1 MSNNG
6 VICRDKYFNY
16 GSYLRSRGFDKE
28 LCNMV
33 KMIESSQTTSGPITY
48 NGEGGITINGT
59 TTIQNCKDTS
69 NAFYSGILKV
79 TGGDDITM
87 PTNFSISA
95 NHGFNLIGPIY
106 QNYGSDVSYNVS
118 GTTYHGNVFS
128 SNNHIFKDHDV
139 STNVIVYGKTSTDIL
154 SPNKQEVYGISYESP
169 SLSRQSYIFGS
180 GFALGDISGQLI
192 PAPINNLKYGS
203 QFLTSKPEQLK
214 INAMSNVNL
223 LRLSG
228 TSPNQYMILDI
239 SNNEN
244 DVINSVFCF
253 NANITFTDSIERI
266 VQTVLFLHPGD
277 PMEINQTS
285 GAGFWPDVNNG
296 DIIIDTRSL
305 GDPPGSI
312 PHNTASYGELQVFN
326 GDVIPNSDNN
336 NHFALKYYTPHIAIS
351 YKRRNESVILH
362 RGNISMKQILF
373 K

>member
-33 KMIESSQTTSGPITY
+33 KMIENSQTTSGPITY
-48 NGEGGITINGT
+48 NGDCGITINGT
-59 TTIQNCKDTS
+59 TTIQNCTDTS
-69 NAFYSGILKV
+69 NANYSGILKV

-106 QNYGSDVSYNVS
+106 QNYGLDVSYNVG

-128 SNNHIFKDHDV
+128 SNNHIFKDHDA

-154 SPNKQEVYGISYESP
+154 SPNKQDVYGISYETP
-169 SLSRQSYIFGS
+169 SLSRQSYIFGH

-192 PAPINNLKYGS
+192 PTPINNLKYGS
-203 QFLTSKPEQLK
+203 QFLTIKPEQVK
-214 INAMSNVNL
+214 INAMGNQNL
-223 LRLSG
+223 LKLGG
-228 TSPNQYMILDI
+228 TAPNQYMILDI
-239 SNNEN
+239 SNNQN

-253 NANITFTDSIERI
+253 NANITFTDSVDHLI
-266 VQTVLFLHPGD
+266 QTVIFLHPGD
-277 PMEINQTS
+277 AMEINQTS
-285 GAGFWPDVNNG
+285 GAGFWPDVDNG

-305 GDPPGSI
+305 GATPSNITHG
-312 PHNTASYGELQVFN
+312 TATYGELQVFN
-326 GDVIPNSDNN
+326 GDTIPAISNN
-336 NHFALKYYTPHIAIS
+336 NRFAAKYYTPHIAVLFG
-351 YKRRNESVILH
+351 NQGQSVILDK
-362 RGNISMKQILF
+362 GNLSMKQILF